1 MSSPRTQQALARLA
15 DLTPRQIVAELDRYI
30 VGQGEAKKA
39 VAIALRN
46 RWRRQR
52 APEAIRNEISPNNII
67 LIGPTGVGKTEIA
80 RRLAKLAGAPFVK
93 VEASKFTE
101 VGYVG
106 RDVESMVRD
115 LVESAIDM
123 VRTERESEVDDLANE
138 RVDERLLDLLLPPP
152 ATTTAAAAGDARG
165 TDAAAKGAAAPSAT
179 PERANV
185 FVVSPSG
192 AVLPT
197 PVSSAGG
204 AAAATSGRGSES
216 GANGAGGNGASA
228 PDDAA
233 LDRYRRT
240 REKLKNLLLDGQ
252 LEGREVEIEVTQ
264 QGPQMFDMMVPQGAP
279 EGMENFTEML
289 QDMMPKRTKKRT
301 VKVSEARRILL
312 EQELDKLID
321 LEDVTADA
329 LERVETMG
337 IIFLDEIDKIAGE
350 RGGQAG
356 GPDVSREGVQ
366 RDLLPIVE
374 GSNVQTKYGM
384 VKTDHVLFVAA
395 GAFHVSKP
403 SDLIPELQGRFP
415 IRVELKPLTEAD
427 FVRIMTEPENALTK
441 QYAALIEAEGASVDF
456 EHAGIAEIARIA
468 AQVNQRMEN
477 IGARR
482 LHTVMTTLLEEV
494 LYDLPDG
501 RTERVVVNPDLVRT
515 RLKAIAEDEDLRKYI
530 L

>member
-1 MSSPRTQQALARLA
+1 MPSKRTQQAVARLA

-30 VGQGEAKKA
+30 VGQSDAKKA

-46 RWRRQR
+46 RWRRQQ
-52 APEAIRNEISPNNII
+52 APDAIREEISPNNII

-80 RRLAKLAGAPFVK
+80 RRLAKLASAPFIK

-123 VRTERESEVDDLANE
+123 VRNERENEVEDLAQEKVDD
-138 RVDERLLDLLLPPP
+138 RLLDLLLPKPMESQAVQP
-152 ATTTAAAAGDARG
+152 QQAAASGG
-165 TDAAAKGAAAPSAT
+165 SAAPAL
-179 PERANV
+179 
-185 FVVSPSG
+185 FVVSSSG
-192 AVLPT
+192 E
-197 PVSSAGG
+197 VS
-204 AAAATSGRGSES
+204 RD
-216 GANGAGGNGASA
+216 AS
-228 PDDAA
+228 PEDDGTKE
-233 LDRYRRT
+233 RYRRT
-240 REKLKNLLLDGQ
+240 REKLRQLLLDGQ
-252 LEGREVEIEVTQ
+252 LEEREVEVEVTQ
-264 QGPQMFDMMVPQGAP
+264 QSGPVFDMLVPQGAP

-289 QDMMPKRTKKRT
+289 QDMLPKKKKKRS
-301 VKVSEARRILL
+301 VKVSEARRIIL
-312 EQELDKLID
+312 EQELEKLID
-321 LEDVTADA
+321 IEDVTSDA
-329 LERVETMG
+329 LERVEKMG

-350 RGGQAG
+350 RSQTG

-384 VKTDHVLFVAA
+384 VKTDHVLFIAA

-415 IRVELKPLTEAD
+415 IRVELKPLTESD

-441 QYAALIEAEGASVDF
+441 QYAALVEAEGAALSFTED
-456 EHAGIAEIARIA
+456 GIAEIARIA
-468 AQVNQRMEN
+468 GTVNDRMEN

-482 LHTVMTTLLEEV
+482 LHTVMSTLLEDV
-494 LYDLPDG
+494 LYELPDRG
-501 RTERVVVNPDLVRT
+501 RAPIKVDAVLVRD
-515 RLKAIAEDEDLRKYI
+515 RLKSIAEDEDLRRYI

>member
-1 MSSPRTQQALARLA
+1 MTSPRTQNALARLA
-15 DLTPRQIVAELDRYI
+15 DLTPRAIVAELDRYI
-30 VGQGEAKKA
+30 VGQADAKKS

-52 APEAIRNEISPNNII
+52 APESIREEISPNNII
-67 LIGPTGVGKTEIA
+67 LVGPTGVGKTEIA
-80 RRLAKLAGAPFVK
+80 RRLAKLSGAPFIK

-115 LVESAIDM
+115 LVESAINM
-123 VRTERESEVDDLANE
+123 VRSERESEVEDLAHD
-138 RVDERLLDLLLPPP
+138 RVDERLLDLLLPVP
-152 ATTTAAAAGDARG
+152 ADKKPSQPAETASPE
-165 TDAAAKGAAAPSAT
+165 API
-179 PERANV
+179 
-185 FVVSPSG
+185 F
-192 AVLPT
+192 L
-197 PVSSAGG
+197 VSS
-204 AAAATSGRGSES
+204 SGSV
-216 GANGAGGNGASA
+216 SA
-228 PDDAA
+228 EMDVEQE
-233 LDRYRRT
+233 RHRRT
-240 REKLKNLLLDGQ
+240 RDKLKQLLLDGQ
-252 LEGREVEIEVTQ
+252 LEARELEIEVEQ
-264 QGPQMFDMMVPQGAP
+264 SSPVMFDMMVPQGAP
-279 EGMENFTEML
+279 EGMGNISDML
-289 QDMMPKRTKKRT
+289 HDMMPKRTKKRT

-321 LEDVTADA
+321 DEDVTADA
-329 LERVETMG
+329 LERTETMG

-350 RGGQAG
+350 RSAGG

-415 IRVELKPLTEAD
+415 IRVELKPLTEGD
-427 FVRIMTEPENALTK
+427 FVRIMTEPENALTR
-441 QYAALIEAEGASVDF
+441 QYAALVEADGAKLTFTED
-456 EHAGIAEIARIA
+456 GIAEIARIA
-468 AQVNQRMEN
+468 AHVNDRMEN

-494 LYDLPDG
+494 LYELPDSAKG
-501 RTERVVVNPDLVRT
+501 DIVVDRALVTER
-515 RLKAIAEDEDLRKYI
+515 LKTIVEDEDLRRYI

>member
-1 MSSPRTQQALARLA
+1 MPSPRTQQALARLA
-15 DLTPRQIVAELDRYI
+15 DLTPRGIVAELDRYI
-30 VGQGEAKKA
+30 VGQADAKKA

-52 APEAIRNEISPNNII
+52 APDAIRDEISPNNII

-106 RDVESMVRD
+106 RDVESMIRD
-115 LVESAIDM
+115 LVDNAIDM
-123 VRTERESEVDDLANE
+123 VRTERESEVEDLAQE
-138 RVDERLLDLLLPPP
+138 KVDERLLDLLLPKP
-152 ATTTAAAAGDARG
+152 ADAKPAAAG
-165 TDAAAKGAAAPSAT
+165 TPAAAGVGAGAGAAPSSDAG
-179 PERANV
+179 NV
-185 FVVSPSG
+185 FVVSATG
-192 AVLPT
+192 AV
-197 PVSSAGG
+197 SQEGEG
-204 AAAATSGRGSES
+204 DAATERW
-216 GANGAGGNGASA
+216 
-228 PDDAA
+228 
-233 LDRYRRT
+233 RRT
-240 REKLKNLLLDGQ
+240 REKLRQLLVDGQ
-252 LEGREVEIEVTQ
+252 LDAREVEVEVTQ
-264 QGPQMFDMMVPQGAP
+264 QGPQMFDMLVPQGAP
-279 EGMENFTEML
+279 EGMENFTEAL
-289 QDMMPKRTKKRT
+289 KDMMPKRKKKRT

-312 EQELDKLID
+312 DEEFDKLID

-329 LERVETMG
+329 LERVETLG
-337 IIFLDEIDKIAGE
+337 IVFLDEIDKIAGE
-350 RGGQAG
+350 RGGPGSSG

-374 GSNVQTKYGM
+374 GSNVQTKYGL

-415 IRVELKPLTEAD
+415 IRVELRPLTEQD

-441 QYAALIEAEGASVDF
+441 QYGALVEAEGARLDF
-456 EHAGIAEIARIA
+456 AADGIAEVARIA
-468 AQVNQRMEN
+468 AQVNDRMEN

-482 LHTVMTTLLEEV
+482 LHTVMTTLLEEF
-494 LYDLPDG
+494 LFDLPDRG
-501 RTERVVVNPDLVRT
+501 TAPIMVDATLVRD
-515 RLKAIAEDEDLRKYI
+515 RLKSVVEDEDLRKYI

>member
-1 MSSPRTQQALARLA
+1 MPSKRTQQAIARLA

-30 VGQGEAKKA
+30 VGQGDAKKA

-46 RWRRQR
+46 RWRRQQ
-52 APEAIRNEISPNNII
+52 APDAIREEIAPNNII

-80 RRLAKLAGAPFVK
+80 RRLAKLSSAPFIK

-123 VRTERESEVDDLANE
+123 VRTEREIEVEDLAYE
-138 RVDERLLDLLLPPP
+138 RADERLLDLLLPKPVEGAP
-152 ATTTAAAAGDARG
+152 AE
-165 TDAAAKGAAAPSAT
+165 PS
-179 PERANV
+179 
-185 FVVSPSG
+185 
-192 AVLPT
+192 
-197 PVSSAGG
+197 
-204 AAAATSGRGSES
+204 AAAATKAASSGDRPVTGPTLFVVSSS
-216 GANGAGGNGASA
+216 GAVAKEDA
-228 PDDAA
+228 PDPAA
-233 LDRYRRT
+233 ERHKRT
-240 REKLKNLLLDGQ
+240 REKLRQLLVDGQ
-252 LEGREVEIEVTQ
+252 LEEREVEVEITPPRSPMAE
-264 QGPQMFDMMVPQGAP
+264 MFGVQGAP
-279 EGMENFTEML
+279 EGVENLTDVL
-289 QDMMPKRTKKRT
+289 QSMMPKRTKKRV
-301 VKVSEARRILL
+301 VKVIEARRIIVD
-312 EQELDKLID
+312 QELEKLID
-321 LEDVTADA
+321 AEDVTSDA
-329 LERVETMG
+329 LERVEKMG

-350 RGGQAG
+350 RAATG

-384 VKTDHVLFVAA
+384 VKTDHVLFIAA

-415 IRVELKPLTEAD
+415 IRVELTPLTEAD

-441 QYAALIEAEGASVDF
+441 QYAALVESEGARLSFTADGV
-456 EHAGIAEIARIA
+456 AEVARLA
-468 AQVNQRMEN
+468 AQVNDRMEN

-482 LHTVMTTLLEEV
+482 LHTVMSTLLEDV
-494 LYDLPDG
+494 LYELPDRG
-501 RTERVVVNPDLVRT
+501 KEPITVDGAMVRD
-515 RLKAIAEDEDLRKYI
+515 RLKRIAEDEDLRKYI